1 MGAIGDGVRGGP
13 AYFDGPAGP
22 TIYLQISR
30 NVLRSFTLTTG
41 SQPSLAASAT
51 GTSRGGYG
59 GSIPIVSSHGAE
71 AGTGVVWVL
80 RRTLPL
86 EVEAYDAV
94 ALGAPIYSAQAGT
107 WSNTKQAN
115 AFLTL
120 MEANGRVYAPAYG
133 TVDVFGLTP

>member
-1 MGAIGDGVRGGP
+1 M
-13 AYFDGPAGP
+13 
-22 TIYLQISR
+22 
-30 NVLRSFTLTTG
+30 
-41 SQPSLAASAT
+41 
-51 GTSRGGYG
+51 
-59 GSIPIVSSHGAE
+59 
-71 AGTGVVWVL
+71 

-115 AFLTL
+115 AFLTV
-120 MEANGRVYAPAYG
+120 MEANGRVYVPAYG